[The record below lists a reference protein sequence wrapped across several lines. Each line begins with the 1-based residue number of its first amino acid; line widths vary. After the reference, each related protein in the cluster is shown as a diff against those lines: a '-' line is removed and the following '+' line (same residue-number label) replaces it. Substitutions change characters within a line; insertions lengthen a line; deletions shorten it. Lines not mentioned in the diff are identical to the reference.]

1 MKKYKKELIKSQEE
15 KIRSLEEK
23 VELLE
28 LKQSGAII
36 EFDSG
41 DKDFQYLDACTTI
54 KYVYNEAVH
63 LLILS
68 NCYDYQII
76 KETPD
81 YIILEINMGFNYYGI
96 KMKHYDIL
104 DKKTQIIKQVSDLI
118 EEKDRINEILKMID
132 EEDAKFIKIHNDNQQ
147 STSKKRVG
155 RPRKEKPATTKPKR
169 PVGRPRKRR

>member
-1 MKKYKKELIKSQEE
+1 MKKHEKELIKSQEE

-36 EFDSG
+36 E
-41 DKDFQYLDACTTI
+41 KDFQYLGVCITI
-54 KYVYNEAVH
+54 KYVYNGAVH
-63 LLILS
+63 SLILS

-81 YIILEINMGFNYYGI
+81 YIILEIYMGNNYYGI

-104 DKKTQIIKQVSDLI
+104 DKETQIIKQVSDLI

>member
-1 MKKYKKELIKSQEE
+1 MKRHEKELIKSQEE

-36 EFDSG
+36 E
-41 DKDFQYLDACTTI
+41 KDFQYFGVCTTI

-63 LLILS
+63 SLILS

-81 YIILEINMGFNYYGI
+81 YIILEVYTGINYYGI

>member
-1 MKKYKKELIKSQEE
+1 MKKHEKELIKSQEE

-36 EFDSG
+36 E
-41 DKDFQYLDACTTI
+41 KDFQYLGVCTTI

-63 LLILS
+63 LLTLS

-81 YIILEINMGFNYYGI
+81 YIILEAHMEINYYGI

-104 DKKTQIIKQVSDLI
+104 AKETQIIKQVSDLI

>member
-1 MKKYKKELIKSQEE
+1 MKKHEKELIKIQEE

-23 VELLE
+23 IELLE

-36 EFDSG
+36 KE
-41 DKDFQYLDACTTI
+41 DFQYFGVGTTI
-54 KYVYNEAVH
+54 KYVYNEAVYS
-63 LLILS
+63 LILG
-68 NCYDYQII
+68 NCCYWQIT

-81 YIILEINMGFNYYGI
+81 YIILERYMGIDFNGI

-104 DKKTQIIKQVSDLI
+104 VKETQIIKQVSDLI

-132 EEDAKFIKIHNDNQQ
+132 EEDAKFIKMRNDNQQ
-147 STSKKRVG
+147 STPRKRVG
-155 RPRKEKPATTKPKR
+155 RPRKEKPAITKPKR

>member
-1 MKKYKKELIKSQEE
+1 MKRHEKELIKIQEE

-36 EFDSG
+36 KE
-41 DKDFQYLDACTTI
+41 DFQYFGVGTTI

-63 LLILS
+63 LLRLG
-68 NCYDYQII
+68 NRCYCQII

-81 YIILEINMGFNYYGI
+81 YIILERYMGIDFNGI
-96 KMKHYDIL
+96 EVKHYDIL
-104 DKKTQIIKQVSDLI
+104 VKETQIIKQVSDLI
-118 EEKDRINEILKMID
+118 EERDRINEILNLID

>member
-1 MKKYKKELIKSQEE
+1 MKKHEKELIKIQEE

-36 EFDSG
+36 KE
-41 DKDFQYLDACTTI
+41 DFQYFGVGTTI

-63 LLILS
+63 LLRLG
-68 NCYDYQII
+68 NRCYCQII

-81 YIILEINMGFNYYGI
+81 YIILERYMGIDFNGI
-96 KMKHYDIL
+96 EVKHYDIL
-104 DKKTQIIKQVSDLI
+104 VKETQIIKQVSDLI
-118 EEKDRINEILKMID
+118 EEKDRINEILKLID
-132 EEDAKFIKIHNDNQQ
+132 ENDNQQ

>member
-36 EFDSG
+36 EE
-41 DKDFQYLDACTTI
+41 DFQYFGVCITI
-54 KYVYNEAVH
+54 KYVYNGAVH
-63 LLILS
+63 SLILS

-81 YIILEINMGFNYYGI
+81 YIILKVYLEINYYGI
-96 KMKHYDIL
+96 KIKHYDIL
-104 DKKTQIIKQVSDLI
+104 VKETQIIKQVSDLI
-118 EEKDRINEILKMID
+118 EERDRINEILKLTD

>member
-1 MKKYKKELIKSQEE
+1 MKRHEKELIKSQEE

-36 EFDSG
+36 E
-41 DKDFQYLDACTTI
+41 KDFQCLGVCTTI

-81 YIILEINMGFNYYGI
+81 YIILEAHMEINYYGI

-104 DKKTQIIKQVSDLI
+104 DKETQIIKQVSDLI

-132 EEDAKFIKIHNDNQQ
+132 EEDAKFIIIHNDNQQ

-155 RPRKEKPATTKPKR
+155 RPRKEKPVTTIPKR

>member
-1 MKKYKKELIKSQEE
+1 MKRHEKELIKSQEE

-36 EFDSG
+36 E
-41 DKDFQYLDACTTI
+41 KDFQYLGVCTTI

-132 EEDAKFIKIHNDNQQ
+132 EEDAKLIKIHNDNQQ

-155 RPRKEKPATTKPKR
+155 RPRKEKPATTIPKR